1 MPVARAVSGAR
12 PGGNLAA
19 GFRAVSQTYGAV
31 FLAETVVSLAR
42 GDMSEKPLL
51 SRIALVG
58 LKILARDARVM
69 IGGAAL
75 EQGLFAI
82 LGGGNPPAEPFPEIT
97 QEEIE
102 RHGGVLGRVVPMWQ
116 RDP

>member
-1 MPVARAVSGAR
+1 MPVARVISAVRA
-12 PGGNLAA
+12 GGNLAA
-19 GFRAVSQTYGAV
+19 GFRAVSATYGAV
-31 FLAETVVSLAR
+31 FLAETVVSLVR

-75 EQGLFAI
+75 EQGFFAI
-82 LGGGNPPAEPFPEIT
+82 VGGGNPPAEPFPPPIGDDDW
-97 QEEIE
+97 
-102 RHGGVLGRVVPMWQ
+102 HDGLLGRVVPMWQ